1 MHNLFINSKVEIL
14 PKIQQ
19 RAGEHKLG
27 KKVHF
32 IESVEKWTEEIQSHN
47 STFVVF
53 GIAEDIGVRANF
65 GRAGTSAAWDSFLES
80 FVNIQ
85 HNSLCKGSWITL
97 LGALDVA
104 DEMGKA
110 SRLNPHI
117 QSDRHELFELV
128 SLIDQKIQLVIR
140 QIILSDK
147 IPVIIGGGHNNAYGN
162 IKGLST
168 AKGEAVG
175 AVNFDAH
182 TDFRPLE
189 GRHSGNG
196 FSYALNEGYLDN
208 YFIFGL
214 HENYL
219 SDEMENSINNS
230 LDKVK
235 FNTYEAIA
243 VRKETSFDAAIQNA
257 EKHVTAKPFGL
268 EIDLDSLPMIGSSAF
283 TPSGFSL
290 TELRQF
296 IHHFAKNKN
305 AAYLHICEGAPP
317 LACDKNPNLIGKLI
331 AYLVTDFIKSKMKH
345 S

>member
-1 MHNLFINSKVEIL
+1 MHKLIINSKAEIRQ
-14 PKIQQ
+14 KIQQ

-27 KKVHF
+27 EKVHF
-32 IESVEKWTEEIQSHN
+32 IESAENWTEEIKHHQSE
-47 STFVVF
+47 FVVF

-65 GRAGTSAAWDSFLES
+65 GRAGTSSAWNNFLES

-85 HNSLCKGSWITL
+85 HNSFCKGSWITL
-97 LGALDVA
+97 LGELDVS
-104 DEMGKA
+104 DEMEKA
-110 SRLNPHI
+110 HRLNPHI
-117 QSDRHELFELV
+117 QDDRHELFELV
-128 SLIDQKIQLVIR
+128 SQIDRKVQLVVH

-182 TDFRPLE
+182 TDFRALE

-196 FSYALNEGYLDN
+196 FSYAMHEGYLDN

-219 SDEMENSINNS
+219 SDEMENSISNS
-230 LDKVK
+230 LGKVK
-235 FNTYEAIA
+235 FNTCEEVA
-243 VRKETSFDAAIQNA
+243 VRKEITFDAAIQNA
-257 EKHVTAKPFGL
+257 EKHATAKPFGL
-268 EIDLDSLPMIGSSAF
+268 EIDLDSLPMIGSSAC
-283 TPSGFSL
+283 TPTGFSL

-305 AAYLHICEGAPP
+305 TAYLHICEGAPP
-317 LACDKNPNLIGKLI
+317 LSCDKNPNLIGKLI
-331 AYLVTDFIKSKMKH
+331 SYLITDFIKSRMNRL
-345 S
+345 